1 MELFLASKDCLS
13 ALANIS
19 TIAACLVAIVAL
31 WQVYT
36 TQRSTRE
43 SQRVE
48 LFLKFNQLNIDQGL
62 TSTSQSDHW
71 YNNSKFAITESLF
84 EIAPRSG
91 SWRST
96 VRWMLEWQ
104 RDFIREGGF
113 EVKSYS
119 KKFREYC
126 KDNNYELMLNKAV
139 EATPLR
145 PISEGNVI

>member
-36 TQRSTRE
+36 TQRSTCE
-43 SQRVE
+43 SQCVE
-48 LFLKFNQLNIDQGL
+48 LFLKFNQLNIDQGI

-91 SWRST
+91 PWRST
-96 VRWMLEWQ
+96 VRWMLERQ
-104 RDFIREGGF
+104 RDLSVRVDLKSKLTPKNF
-113 EVKSYS
+113 ENTARTTIMNSC
-119 KKFREYC
+119 R
-126 KDNNYELMLNKAV
+126 
-139 EATPLR
+139 TRRWRQLR
-145 PISEGNVI
+145 YAPSVRAM